1 MPTVQQNFLGL
12 PPKLSN
18 YARAAYAVLPVPYDG
33 TASYRKGAQDGP
45 AAILAAS
52 QQVEWFD
59 EELQREP
66 CRTGIATLA
75 PLEPGSA
82 GPDAVHEKV
91 YGAARRIVR
100 DGKFLLGLGGEH
112 GITSALVRAAMGR
125 RRTLSVLQIDAHAD
139 LRNSYQGSRFS
150 HASVMRR
157 VLELGA
163 DIVVVGLRSLSAEC
177 SRVLRSRGTRV
188 TAICARE
195 CLESANWIARA
206 VAALG
211 PRVYVTVDIDGF
223 DPAYAPGTGTPEPG
237 GLDWH
242 GVCSLLRTVAAA
254 RQIIGA
260 DVVEVAPIA
269 GQHTTEFL
277 AARLAYKLIGYHR
290 SSC

>member
-1 MPTVQQNFLGL
+1 VPTVQQNLLDL
-12 PPKLSN
+12 PPRLSD

-33 TASYRKGAQDGP
+33 TASYRKGARDGP

-59 EELQREP
+59 EELRREP
-66 CRTGIATLA
+66 CRAGIATLA
-75 PLEPGSA
+75 PLGPGSLS
-82 GPDAVHEKV
+82 PDAVHEKV
-91 YGAARRIVR
+91 YDVARRIVR

-163 DIVVVGLRSLSAEC
+163 DVVVVGLRSLSAEC
-177 SRVLRSRGTRV
+177 SRVLRSPGTPV
-188 TAICARE
+188 TPITARE
-195 CLESANWIARA
+195 CRESADWIERA

-237 GLDWH
+237 GLDWY
-242 GVCSLLRTVAAA
+242 GVCSLLRTVAAE
-254 RQIIGA
+254 RQMIAA
-260 DVVEVAPIA
+260 DIVEVAPIP
-269 GQHTTEFL
+269 GQHITEFL
-277 AARLAYKLIGYHR
+277 AARLAYKVIGYHR
-290 SSC
+290 RSR

>member
-1 MPTVQQNFLGL
+1 MPAVKHNFLDL
-12 PPKLSN
+12 PPGLSD

-33 TASYRKGAQDGP
+33 TASYRKGARDGP

-66 CRTGIATLA
+66 CRAGIATLA

-82 GPDAVHEKV
+82 GPEIMHEKI
-91 YGAARRIVR
+91 YRAARRIVR

-112 GITSALVRAAMGR
+112 GITSALIRAAMGR

-163 DIVVVGLRSLSAEC
+163 DVVVVGLRSLSAEC
-177 SRVLRSRGTRV
+177 SRVLRSRGAAV
-188 TAICARE
+188 TAIYACE
-195 CLESANWIARA
+195 CLESPDWIERTIG
-206 VAALG
+206 ALG

-242 GVCSLLRTVAAA
+242 GVCNLLRTVAAE
-254 RQIIGA
+254 RQIIGT

-277 AARLAYKLIGYHR
+277 AARLAYKLIAYHH
-290 SSC
+290 SSR

>member
-12 PPKLSN
+12 SPRLSD

-33 TASYRKGAQDGP
+33 TASYRKGARDGP

-59 EELQREP
+59 EQLQREP
-66 CRTGIATLA
+66 CRAGIATLA
-75 PLEPGSA
+75 PLEPRSA
-82 GPDAVHEKV
+82 SPDAMHARICR
-91 YGAARRIVR
+91 AARRIVR

-112 GITSALVRAAMGR
+112 GITSGLVRAAMGR

-139 LRNSYQGSRFS
+139 LRDSYQGSRFS

-163 DIVVVGLRSLSAEC
+163 DVVVVGLRSFSAEC

-188 TAICARE
+188 TAITARE
-195 CLESANWIARA
+195 CLESADWLERT

-242 GVCSLLRTVAAA
+242 GVCSLLRTVAAE
-254 RQIIGA
+254 RQMIGA
-260 DVVEVAPIA
+260 DVVEVAPIP

-277 AARLAYKLIGYHR
+277 AARLAYKLIGYHH
-290 SSC
+290 SSR